1 MIFSF
6 DGPEFT
12 WISNAQRAYMVKAMQ
27 EFIRCNPPDQVSADR
42 N

>member
-12 WISNAQRAYMVKAMQ
+12 WISNANRADMVRAMQ
-27 EFIRCNPPDQVSADR
+27 EFIDRNPPDKEA